1 MKATTQKIRT
11 HLSYASVLGNGLIC
25 NSLHTLY
32 QTPHSNLSVIGP
44 KVVGIMIIR
53 YRFRGVRTI
62 NLLIKIGDL
71 LRFLFGK
78 TGAEIAMI
86 FNLRLNRFTFRLLI
100 SPTILS

>member
-44 KVVGIMIIR
+44 KVVGIMFII
-53 YRFRGVRTI
+53 G
-62 NLLIKIGDL
+62 
-71 LRFLFGK
+71 FG
-78 TGAEIAMI
+78 E
-86 FNLRLNRFTFRLLI
+86 
-100 SPTILS
+100 